1 MHLFSE
7 MGFKVYAFHR
17 EQQHRPSCGC
27 PDECYYGADFEPGEF
42 LSTIQQ
48 AARPFKRFF
57 LDLVE
62 ESDA

>member
-27 PDECYYGADFEPGEF
+27 PFECWYETVFDPGEF
-42 LSTIQQ
+42 VSTMAQ
-48 AARPFKRFF
+48 ASRPFKRFF
-57 LDLVE
+57 IDLLE
-62 ESDA
+62 EGD